1 MLGEM
6 LQYKNFHDD
15 PTKPPFPWDPE
26 AARWSREYRKTHP
39 NAFPV
44 DTREL
49 MRPERVK
56 LGAGKQDNK
65 KDQKKPSIKF
75 SDPVSANKS
84 TTKAATSSKVVKPKS
99 KIRIK

>member
-1 MLGEM
+1 MAQSGDVLDDELG
-6 LQYKNFHDD
+6 KGN
-15 PTKPPFPWDPE
+15 
-26 AARWSREYRKTHP
+26 RG
-39 NAFPV
+39 V
-44 DTREL
+44 

-84 TTKAATSSKVVKPKS
+84 TTKKQKPISWLKMAQP
-99 KIRIK
+99 KTL